1 MQIFYEQK
9 IRDKILVL
17 KQIPANIEYIPN
29 KKNIAYFNDGTI
41 CSLSCLNCKNPSC
54 IKYLESEILFKDIPA
69 FSSDM
74 NSNVCPV
81 NAIKWNSEKECPE
94 IEQDKCIKCGLC
106 MKRCPVGAI
115 YCDDSVKVNTEKS
128 SMQEIV
134 IPDDAKELMQ
144 KEQIKEMHTISK
156 RGTLFIETEYLL
168 NEIYEKL
175 SNIRHEAHNIIVR
188 NILLGLGCSCAIRR
202 IGDVYTRMDA
212 IYKSGDSSVGA
223 LEIEFG
229 KDTLDASRG
238 ILDDI
243 AVLNT
248 RYNISKEDNN
258 PLVVCLQLPNARQGY
273 WQVVKDIKNVE
284 NIKINT
290 ISIGALLILLW
301 NNRILN
307 LYTNPFYADFDNMSI
322 KKYVEDILGRKIQ
335 LIDSRIGIFEPIK

>member
-1 MQIFYEQK
+1 MQIFSEQK
-9 IRDKILVL
+9 IRNKISVL
-17 KQIPANIEYIPN
+17 KQIPVNIEYIPN
-29 KKNIAYFNDGTI
+29 KKSIANFKDGTN
-41 CSLSCLNCKNPSC
+41 CSISCLNCKNPLC
-54 IKYLESEILFKDIPA
+54 MKYLESEISFEKVPT
-69 FSSDM
+69 FSSDT
-74 NSNVCPV
+74 NNYVCPV
-81 NAIKWNSEKECPE
+81 NAIKWNSKTESPE

-128 SMQEIV
+128 SIQEIV
-134 IPDDAKELMQ
+134 IPDDTKELLQ
-144 KEQIKEMHTISK
+144 KEQIEEMYNIP
-156 RGTLFIETEYLL
+156 RIGTLFIETEDLL

-212 IYKSGDSSVGA
+212 IYNSGTNSIGA
-223 LEIEFG
+223 MEIEFG

-248 RYNISKEDNN
+248 RYNIPKEQNN

-273 WQVVKDIKNVE
+273 WQVVKDIKVVE

-301 NNRILN
+301 NNKNLN
-307 LYTNPFYADFDNMSI
+307 LCTNPFYADFDNMSI
-322 KKYVEDILGRKIQ
+322 KKCVEDILGRKIQ
-335 LIDSRIGIFEPIK
+335 LIDGSIGIFEPIK

>member
-1 MQIFYEQK
+1 MQIFSEQK
-9 IRDKILVL
+9 IRNKISVL
-17 KQIPANIEYIPN
+17 KETPVNIEYIPN
-29 KKNIAYFNDGTI
+29 NKNVAYFKDGTK

-54 IKYLESEILFKDIPA
+54 MKYLESEILFKDVSA
-69 FSSDM
+69 FSSDI
-74 NSNVCPV
+74 NINVCPV
-81 NAIKWNSEKECPE
+81 NAIKWNFEKECPE
-94 IEQDKCIKCGLC
+94 VEQDKCMKCGLC

-134 IPDDAKELMQ
+134 FPDDTKELTQ
-144 KEQIKEMHTISK
+144 KEQIEEMYTIPK

-212 IYKSGDSSVGA
+212 IYKSGDSSLGA

-248 RYNISKEDNN
+248 RYNIEKEDNN

-273 WQVVKDIKNVE
+273 WQVVKDIKIVE

-335 LIDSRIGIFEPIK
+335 LIDSSIGIFEPIK

>member
-1 MQIFYEQK
+1 MQIFSEQK
-9 IRDKILVL
+9 IRNKISVL
-17 KQIPANIEYIPN
+17 KQIPINIEYIPN
-29 KKNIAYFNDGTI
+29 KKSVANFKDGTK
-41 CSLSCLNCKNPSC
+41 CSISCLNCKNSLC
-54 IKYLESEILFKDIPA
+54 MKYLESEISFERVPT
-69 FSSDM
+69 FSSDT
-74 NSNVCPV
+74 NNNVCPV
-81 NAIKWNSEKECPE
+81 NAIKWNSETESPE

-115 YCDDSVKVNTEKS
+115 YCDTSVKVNTEKS
-128 SMQEIV
+128 IMQEFAS
-134 IPDDAKELMQ
+134 PDEPKERLQ
-144 KEQIKEMHTISK
+144 KEQIEVMRKIPKTGI
-156 RGTLFIETEYLL
+156 LFIETEDLL

-175 SNIRHEAHNIIVR
+175 SNIRHETHNIIVR

-212 IYKSGDSSVGA
+212 IYNSGTNSIGA
-223 LEIEFG
+223 MEIEFG

-248 RYNISKEDNN
+248 RYNIPKEQNN

-273 WQVVKDIKNVE
+273 WQVVKDIKVVE

-301 NNRILN
+301 NNKILN
-307 LYTNPFYADFDNMSI
+307 LSTNPFYADFDNMNI
-322 KKYVEDILGRKIQ
+322 KKYVEDILKRKIE
-335 LIDSRIGIFEPIK
+335 LIDNSMGIFEPSK

>member
-1 MQIFYEQK
+1 MQIFNEQK
-9 IRDKILVL
+9 IRSKISVL
-17 KQIPANIEYIPN
+17 KQIPINIEYISN
-29 KKNIAYFNDGTI
+29 KKSVANFMDGTK
-41 CSLSCLNCKNPSC
+41 CSLSCLNCKNPLC
-54 IKYLESEILFKDIPA
+54 MKYTESEISFEEVPT
-69 FSSDM
+69 FSLDT
-74 NSNVCPV
+74 NNNVCPI

-115 YCDDSVKVNTEKS
+115 YYDNSIKVNMEKS
-128 SMQEIV
+128 SMQEV
-134 IPDDAKELMQ
+134 VLPDEAKELIQ
-144 KEQIKEMHTISK
+144 REQIEEMYKIPK
-156 RGTLFIETEYLL
+156 IGTLFIETEDLL

-175 SNIRHEAHNIIVR
+175 SSIKHDAHNIIVR

-212 IYKSGDSSVGA
+212 IYKSGENSIGA
-223 LEIEFG
+223 MEIEFG

-243 AVLNT
+243 AILNT
-248 RYNISKEDNN
+248 RYNIPKEQNN

-273 WQVVKDIKNVE
+273 WQVVKDIKVVE

-301 NNRILN
+301 NNKILDLN
-307 LYTNPFYADFDNMSI
+307 TTSFYADFDNMNI
-322 KKYVEDILGRKIQ
+322 KKYVENILDRKIE
-335 LIDSRIGIFEPIK
+335 LFGSSMGIFEPGK